1 MTRPWIAE
9 KIVTDDTVRSLIE
22 KQFPTLAPVRI
33 EMLGAGPGLS
43 GRY

>member
-9 KIVTDDTVRSLIE
+9 RIVSDDTVRSLIE
-22 KQFPTLAPVRI
+22 TQFPALAPARI